1 MWHHILGRTFQSI
14 NTEFIKHT
22 HTTLNTVHANGFQ
35 FLEKYSQPQ
44 NILCIKY
51 TYQIKKDKGHPRTG
65 HECPPSPPLKW
76 RDIAL
81 LSILGARLGWVVATP
96 RPGGKET
103 QYPLYRKLG
112 GPRAGLDRRGKS
124 CSHQD
129 SNPGP
134 PTTCNKSLYRL
145 CCFSPHIHIRRWVM
159 PNVLIKCASIT

>member
-65 HECPPSPPLKW
+65 HEAPHPPPTPLKW
-76 RDIAL
+76 RDIVL

-96 RPGGKET
+96 RPGGKEN
-103 QYPLYRKLG
+103 QYPLYKRLG
-112 GPRAGLDRRGKS
+112 GPRPGLDNLAPIRTPTPDHPTRVAS
-124 CSHQD
+124 CCTDYAVSA
-129 SNPGP
+129 
-134 PTTCNKSLYRL
+134 
-145 CCFSPHIHIRRWVM
+145 HIYI
-159 PNVLIKCASIT
+159 SDDG